1 MLTEVTSFHC
11 TTPLHAL
18 EFSHEQFFFPDT
30 SNAVVFTQES
40 RAGSTMETA
49 VKAQVSLRDPE
60 ATWERPAGRIEQCGE
75 DSVPNDILI
84 LIHSTRQPCT
94 GQHSFMDQPSE
105 SILWQRWLDLW
116 KSALIIT
123 IPEVTKGQK
132 KKIATWLKHLNIGAQ
147 PFFSAMLYLSD
158 LGN

>member
-1 MLTEVTSFHC
+1 MPLNSHMSSSSSQTSLML
-11 TTPLHAL
+11 
-18 EFSHEQFFFPDT
+18 
-30 SNAVVFTQES
+30 VFTQES
-40 RAGSTMETA
+40 RAGSTVETA

-60 ATWERPAGRIEQCGE
+60 ATWERPGRGRIEQCGE
-75 DSVPNDILI
+75 DSVPSDILI

-116 KSALIIT
+116 KSALIFT

-132 KKIATWLKHLNIGAQ
+132 KKITTWLKHLNIGAQ
-147 PFFSAMLYLSD
+147 PFFSAMLYLRD